1 MSGYRKLDQVF
12 KNVIHNRQPRPWKA
26 FVKLRFVLMTQPHFL
41 NFFIDSLIY
50 DTNTLHFKNVKTRLW
65 RKNRSIWAMS
75 ESNPFF
81 LQNNRWA
88 TENLAGCVLDLFPGT
103 KDKLMKH
110 IYSESGTD
118 KLAWFLGTSDRL
130 INHVFCFSK
139 MSNEPLGGNS
149 TSAHNVSSRH
159 LWIRSRSPPPLK
171 TGAMQQ
177 DDPCYTF
184 AFR

>member
-41 NFFIDSLIY
+41 EIIIDSLIY
-50 DTNTLHFKNVKTRLW
+50 DTNTLHFKNVNTRLW

-81 LQNNRWA
+81 CKIIAEQQKTL
-88 TENLAGCVLDLFPGT
+88 PGVYYK
-103 KDKLMKH
+103 KDELMKH
-110 IYSESGTD
+110 IYSESGTG

-139 MSNEPLGGNS
+139 ISNEPLGGNS

-159 LWIRSRSPPPLK
+159 LWSRSRSQRGNA
-171 TGAMQQ
+171 TGWSLLYICFQIIL
-177 DDPCYTF
+177 PIN
-184 AFR
+184 